1 MGSHSNNH
9 NNDDYYGGLS
19 PETFSPVLFSRE
31 KNIFCRLEIKSM
43 AAKRKTF
50 PDWNR
55 NGENLGWGLRP
66 SFIFSRLSRRV
77 LIVTHPVFNQF
88 LFLFL
93 KSLPRF
99 FVPLGRC
106 NLNWPIR
113 RFHTLVGRR
122 FDFVLPVECLESPP
136 PGENRCGSRSGSV
149 VSLSPHTL
157 FLLYV
162 VHTSSSVCVCVCWM
176 AKFSVLYIL
185 IH

>member
-43 AAKRKTF
+43 AAKRERKTF

-113 RFHTLVGRR
+113 RFSHIGWATIW
-122 FDFVLPVECLESPP
+122 FCFT
-136 PGENRCGSRSGSV
+136 CGMFGISATRWKQVWVTKRVSSLSIPSH
-149 VSLSPHTL
+149 SLSPLCSTH
-157 FLLYV
+157 
-162 VHTSSSVCVCVCWM
+162 W
-176 AKFSVLYIL
+176 
-185 IH
+185 